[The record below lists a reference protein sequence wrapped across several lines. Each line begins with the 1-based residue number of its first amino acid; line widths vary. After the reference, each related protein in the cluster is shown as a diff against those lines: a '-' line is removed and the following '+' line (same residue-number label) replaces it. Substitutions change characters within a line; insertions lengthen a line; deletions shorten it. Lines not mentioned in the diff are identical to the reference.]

1 MKYCKDCRKP
11 VRDFELYCP
20 RCSSDLYARRR
31 KVRTGF
37 LENLYHFQLRVS

>member
-11 VRDFELYCP
+11 VLTLSLPCQ
-20 RCSSDLYARRR
+20 SSDLYARRR